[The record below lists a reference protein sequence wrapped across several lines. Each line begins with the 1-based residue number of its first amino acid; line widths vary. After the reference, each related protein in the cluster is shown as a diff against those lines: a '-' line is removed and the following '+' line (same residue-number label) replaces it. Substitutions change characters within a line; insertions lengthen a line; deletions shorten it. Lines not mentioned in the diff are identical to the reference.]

1 MRLSKSGSP
10 GRMRERGADADSPG
24 TGGQKHREPWMV
36 SIKLTVD
43 KTWDFRGDFSIFYL
57 PSGYD

>member
-1 MRLSKSGSP
+1 
-10 GRMRERGADADSPG
+10 MRERGADADSPG